1 MDKKWI
7 GLGLVVLLA
16 GGVVAFKQSERSPVA
31 SAAMSEGRPQILL
44 LTDMSE
50 AGGED
55 NCAKIIKAVQMAG
68 ERSVRVTILEPGAS
82 SPLLERYRVLV
93 SPTVLVLA
101 PDGEVVARFEGESSA
116 TVAAIEARLAQVR
129 PAD

>member
-16 GGVVAFKQSERSPVA
+16 GGVVAVKQSERSPVA
-31 SAAMSEGRPQILL
+31 NAAMSESRPQILL
-44 LTDMSE
+44 LTDMNE

-68 ERSVRVTILEPGAS
+68 ERRVRVTILEPGAS

-93 SPTVLVLA
+93 NPTVLVLA